1 MNYNI
6 NILEFNKIKIIFIRK
21 MLKRFFPKW
30 ASNLGPLVPYA
41 RIIPLD
47 QRCMMCDIKQY

>member
-30 ASNLGPLVPYA
+30 ASNLGPLVPT
-41 RIIPLD
+41 RPLD
-47 QRCMMCDIKQY
+47 QRCMVCDIKQY